1 MIKTFKTKLWDTLK
15 AKEVSLAML
24 YDREGKILWHK
35 GREIKGKT
43 IDEGEGFC
51 KSYVHKSL
59 ESGGRI
65 DTENVVVISS
75 EKALSKSAQR
85 LLVKSIIIQPIDHHF
100 FLYIDSG
107 TKEFFNDVER
117 EIFKLLGE
125 LLKESIKQIRQS
137 EDDSTGISGT
147 SEEIKNIREL
157 VLKYSLEEDPVLIRG
172 ETGIGKT
179 HIAELIHRYSGRS
192 GKFIIADTPT
202 INENLFESEIFGHK
216 KGAFTGAVSDKK
228 GLVAEAEEG
237 TLFLDEI
244 AEVPVSF
251 QAKLLRFIDTKK
263 YRVLGSAAERT
274 ADVRIVAATNKD
286 LVTAIEKKEFRD
298 DLYYRLNVLDI
309 VIPPLR
315 HRKEDIKSAIIERR
329 SYLKGKELGNGF
341 WEAVYN
347 HDWPG
352 NYREL
357 FTVLKRAGILCRSPI
372 KGEDIRKIIEEKS
385 TNHSPKKKE
394 KNEKMEQIQKELHDG
409 KSFWEAVWKKFINR
423 DLNRDEVK
431 RLLQEGFVRSEFK
444 LKKLSKTLNIK
455 NNEFKKFI
463 ATLHKY
469 NIHPG
474 KKDGTG
480 ER

>member
-1 MIKTFKTKLWDTLK
+1 MWMIKTFKTKLWDILK
-15 AKEVSLAML
+15 EKEVSLAML
-24 YDREGKILWHK
+24 YDREGEILWHK
-35 GREIKGKT
+35 GRAINGKT
-43 IDEGEGFC
+43 IDDGEGFC

-59 ESGGRI
+59 ESGDRI
-65 DTENVVVISS
+65 DTENVVVTSS
-75 EKALSKSAQR
+75 EKVLSKSAQR
-85 LLVKSIIIQPIDHHF
+85 LLVKSIIIQPLDNRF

-107 TKEFFNDVER
+107 TKDFFNDTER

-125 LLKESIKQIRQS
+125 LLKESIKKIRKG
-137 EDDSTGISGT
+137 EDNRAGISGT
-147 SEEIKNIREL
+147 SEAIKNIREL
-157 VLKYSLEEDPVLIRG
+157 VLKYSLEEEPVLIRG
-172 ETGIGKT
+172 ETGSGKT
-179 HIAELIHRYSGRS
+179 HIAGLIHRYSGRS
-192 GKFIIADTPT
+192 GKFIVVDTPT

-216 KGAFTGAVSDKK
+216 KGAFTGAVSDKS
-228 GLVAEAEEG
+228 GLVDVAREG
-237 TLFLDEI
+237 TLFFDEI
-244 AEVPVSF
+244 AEVPISF

-263 YRVLGSAAERT
+263 YRVLGSTAERT

-286 LVTAIEKKEFRD
+286 LVKAIEKKEFRD

-309 VIPPLR
+309 LIPPLR

-329 SYLKGKELGNGF
+329 SNLKGKEIGNGF

-347 HDWPG
+347 HEWPG

-357 FTVLKRAGILCRSPI
+357 FTVLKRAGILCSSPI

-385 TNHSPKKKE
+385 TNHSPKKMD
-394 KNEKMEQIQKELHDG
+394 KNDKMKQIQRELLEG

-431 RLLQEGFVRSEFK
+431 QLLTDGFVKSEFK
-444 LKKLSKTLNIK
+444 LKKLSTALNIK

-463 ATLHKY
+463 ATIHKY

-474 KKDGTG
+474 K
-480 ER
+480 